1 MAPGGGG
8 TRGCASG
15 ARGWVLGAGLCA
27 PCCSPAPSGFA
38 EGFFLKGF
46 PAEGFALARS
56 WFCSCLLGKM
66 RHGAGRGLA
75 QGVCPPGGARLHLPG
90 GFWGLV
96 ATDGRGVLQG

>member
-27 PCCSPAPSGFA
+27 PCCRPAPSGFA

-46 PAEGFALARS
+46 SCRRFCPGTELVLLLSSRENEARGREGTR
-56 WFCSCLLGKM
+56 
-66 RHGAGRGLA
+66 
-75 QGVCPPGGARLHLPG
+75 PGGLSPRRG
-90 GFWGLV
+90 EV
-96 ATDGRGVLQG
+96 APSRWVLGSCGY